1 MLSSDVCL
9 LRCSGSEEL
18 VAWAEAVQ
26 RVVHGFFCLFCFDCF
41 VLLTGAAVDRR
52 CSVCFFQETPRN

>member
-26 RVVHGFFCLFCFDCF
+26 RVVHVFFFF
-41 VLLTGAAVDRR
+41 VL
-52 CSVCFFQETPRN
+52 F